1 MSTINRFF
9 LRLSISIGLLS
20 VSIISY
26 QLLLIQILS
35 IVQWYHFAYMIIS
48 IAMLGF
54 GIAGT
59 IISLFRNFLINRS
72 DVLLPVFIL
81 TSLFLMVLAIAIS
94 QTDFIRFDSYL
105 LFADYGHIPKLI
117 LTYLIFMLPFLFG
130 ALSIGIV
137 FVKYVDKIGTL
148 YFANMLGSGIGGIIT
163 IFLMWNFFPEQLP
176 SVIALISLIAG
187 LILIPKKQIIF
198 FSIFT
203 IITLSSIAYFY
214 LNPFTLKVSEY
225 KSISRILNLPETEI
239 VKRESSPY
247 GLLEIVNTPYLRYA
261 PGLSLKYSGV
271 ILVNNAA
278 FNNGDWLGPLISAG
292 NDSLN
297 PVEYSTEMLP
307 YVITKNE
314 NALILGSGTG
324 RQIITALINKVKTIT
339 AVESNRA
346 LMSLLTNEFQNEV
359 DSVYTNSSVKIENI
373 SPRTYILSSQE
384 KYDLITLPIIDAFGG
399 TSGMFSLQEQY
410 LLTVESFSDMWDR
423 LNDDGIITITTW
435 IDYPFR
441 NPLKIIATLSEML
454 WRQNINEHEEHIAA
468 IKNWNTITI
477 SIKKSPLT
485 QQEIESVRIFCNEM
499 NFDPVILP
507 GIHQAE
513 RERFNQLQDGSLYV
527 LIDRILSSQE
537 EREKVYN
544 EYSFN
549 IRPATDNQPYYS
561 QFLMWQSI
569 PLLAELFG
577 DQSVAFFEVGYL
589 ILYITFAQIV
599 LLALLLIMVPLF
611 KLGFKGGKKFN
622 TLVYFS
628 GLGVGYMFIEIILI
642 QRFTLYFGNVIYA
655 AAAVVC
661 LMLVSSG
668 IGSFVSQ
675 RIQIKNKSFI
685 LVLSVIIFSLMVY
698 TLFLSDIL
706 KMTIGNDLTV
716 KIIISAL
723 IIAPPAFFMGMPFP
737 LGLRLLSSNSETSAQ
752 IPWAWGINGMFSV
765 VATVLVTIVAI
776 ELGFVWVMLF
786 AIGAYLMV
794 MISNF
799 RISK

>member
-1 MSTINRFF
+1 M
-9 LRLSISIGLLS
+9 
-20 VSIISY
+20 V
-26 QLLLIQILS
+26 
-35 IVQWYHFAYMIIS
+35 IS
-48 IAMLGF
+48 IAMIGF
-54 GIAGT
+54 GMAGT
-59 IISLFRNFLINRS
+59 IIALFRNFLIKRS
-72 DVLLPVFIL
+72 DALLPFFII
-81 TSLFLMVLAIAIS
+81 TSSLLMILAIAIS
-94 QTDFIRFDSYL
+94 QMDFIRFDSYL

-148 YFANMLGSGIGGIIT
+148 YFANMIGSGIGGIII

-203 IITLSSIAYFY
+203 LITLTSIINFY
-214 LNPFTLKVSEY
+214 LNPFELKVSEY
-225 KSISRILNLPETEI
+225 KSISRTLNLPETEI

-247 GLLEIVNTPYLRYA
+247 GLLEIAETPYLRYA
-261 PGLSLKYSGV
+261 PGLSLKYPGV
-271 ILVNNAA
+271 ISVNNAA
-278 FNNGDWLGPLISAG
+278 FNNGDWLGPLISSD
-292 NDSLN
+292 NDALN

-307 YVITKNE
+307 YIINKID
-314 NALILGSGTG
+314 NALVLGSGTG
-324 RQIITALINKVKTIT
+324 RQTTTALLNKVKTIT

-346 LMSLLTNEFQNEV
+346 LIDLLTNEFQNEV
-359 DSVYTNSSVKIENI
+359 DSVYSNSTVKVEDT
-373 SPRTYILSSQE
+373 SPRTYIISSRE

-454 WRQNINEHEEHIAA
+454 GLQDINEPEQHIAA

-477 SIKKSPLT
+477 SIKKSPIT
-485 QQEIESVRIFCNEM
+485 QAEIESVRIFCTEM
-499 NFDPVILP
+499 NFDPIILP
-507 GIHQAE
+507 GITQEE

-527 LIDRILSSQE
+527 LIDRLLSSQE

-544 EYSFN
+544 EYHFN

-561 QFLMWQSI
+561 QFLMWKSI
-569 PLLAELFG
+569 QLLAELFG
-577 DQSVAFFEVGYL
+577 DQSVAFFEVGYI
-589 ILYITFAQIV
+589 ILYITLAQIV
-599 LLALLLIMVPLF
+599 LLALLLIVVPLF
-611 KLGFKGGKKFN
+611 KLGFRGGNKIR
-622 TLVYFS
+622 TLFYFS
-628 GLGVGYMFIEIILI
+628 GLGIGYMFIEIILI

-668 IGSFVSQ
+668 LGSFVSQ
-675 RIQIKNKSFI
+675 RIKTKNKSFI
-685 LVLSVIIFSLMVY
+685 LVLSFIIFSLMVY

-723 IIAPPAFFMGMPFP
+723 IITPPAFFMGMPFP
-737 LGLRLLSSNSETSAQ
+737 LGLRLLSSNSETSTQ

-786 AIGAYLMV
+786 AIAAYSL
-794 MISNF
+794 SLLTKL
-799 RISK
+799 RY

>member
-1 MSTINRFF
+1 MKINNLFF
-9 LRLSISIGLLS
+9 VRLSFSIGLLS

-54 GIAGT
+54 GTAGT
-59 IISLFRNFLINRS
+59 IIALFRNYFIKKS
-72 DVLLPVFIL
+72 DALLPFYTISS
-81 TSLFLMVLAIAIS
+81 SLMMVLAVAVS

-117 LTYLIFMLPFLFG
+117 LTYLVFIFPFLFG
-130 ALSIGIV
+130 SLSIGLV

-176 SVIALISLIAG
+176 SVIAILSLIAG
-187 LILIPKKQIIF
+187 IILIPKKQIIF

-203 IITLSSIAYFY
+203 LITLSSIIYFY

-225 KSISRILNLPETEI
+225 KSISRTLNLPETEI
-239 VKRESSPY
+239 VNRESSPY

-261 PGLSLKYSGV
+261 PGLSLKYPGV
-271 ILVNNAA
+271 ISVNNAA
-278 FNNGDWLGPLISAG
+278 FNNGDWLGPLNSSG

-307 YVITKNE
+307 YVIKKSE

-324 RQIITALINKVKTIT
+324 RQIITALLNSIKTIT

-346 LMSLLTNEFQNEV
+346 MIGLLTNEFQNEV
-359 DSVYTNSSVKIENI
+359 DSVYTKSTVKLII
-373 SPRTYILSSQE
+373 TSPRTYIISSRD

-423 LNDDGIITITTW
+423 LNDNGIITITTW
-435 IDYPFR
+435 IDYPYR
-441 NPLKIIATLSEML
+441 NPIKIIATISEMIY
-454 WRQNINEHEEHIAA
+454 QKGVEESVKHIAA
-468 IKNWNTITI
+468 IKNWNTITL
-477 SIKKSPLT
+477 SIKKSPIT
-485 QQEIESVRIFCNEM
+485 QEEIESVRIFCNEM

-507 GIHQAE
+507 GIHQEE
-513 RERFNQLQDGSLYV
+513 RERFNQIQDGSLYV
-527 LIDRILSSQE
+527 LIDRLLSSQE
-537 EREKVYN
+537 ERESVYN
-544 EYSFN
+544 EYPFN

-561 QFLMWQSI
+561 QFLMWKSI
-569 PLLAELFG
+569 PILVELFG

-599 LLALLLIMVPLF
+599 LLALLLIVVPLF
-611 KLGFKGGKKFN
+611 KLGFKGGNKVR
-622 TLVYFS
+622 TLFYFS
-628 GLGVGYMFIEIILI
+628 GLGIGYMFIEIILI

-675 RIQIKNKSFI
+675 RIKTKNKSFI
-685 LVLSVIIFSLMVY
+685 LVLSVIIFSLMIY
-698 TLFLSDIL
+698 AIFLSDIL
-706 KMTIGNDLTV
+706 KMTIGNDV
-716 KIIISAL
+716 SWKVIISAL
-723 IIAPPAFFMGMPFP
+723 LIAPPAFFMGMPFP
-737 LGLRLLSSNSETSAQ
+737 LGLRLLSQRDNSQVS
-752 IPWAWGINGMFSV
+752 WAWGLNGVFSV
-765 VATVLVTIVAI
+765 ISTVLATIIAI
-776 ELGFVWVMLF
+776 ELGFLWVILF
-786 AIGAYLMV
+786 AIAAYSL
-794 MISNF
+794 SLLT
-799 RISK
+799 KLKY